1 MPFSGFT
8 ESEGARLQQLEAAQA
23 EFFLREQQEVFEQQ
37 FLAPQ
42 AAKSA
47 LTRGRVEPEPECAIR
62 TAYQRDRDRVIH
74 SKAFRRLKG
83 KTQVFLAPEGDHYRT
98 RLTHTLE
105 VSQISRTIAR
115 ALRLNEDLVE
125 AIVMAH
131 DLGHTPFGHA
141 GERVFDELLPEG
153 FRHNE
158 QSVRVVTTLEPM
170 NLTWEVL
177 DGILNHTGPDM
188 PATLEGQ
195 IVKIADRVA
204 YLNHDI
210 DDALRAGVLKESQL
224 PDFVYHAFGASKGQ
238 RIHRMVMDLVETTG
252 SDMDHVRMSE
262 GFHEDFLQLRAF
274 MFKTVYLD
282 SKAKREESK
291 AQGIVEQLFRHYVA
305 HPRQLETELGRVVP
319 EDGIEQAAVDYIAG
333 MTDRYAIQ
341 QFERLFVP
349 RPWGFG
355 DTASV

>member
-1 MPFSGFT
+1 MPFFSHP
-8 ESEGARLQQLEAAQA
+8 ELEDPCLQPTSAATTA
-23 EFFLREQQEVFEQQ
+23 FHLREQQEAFELQ

-42 AAKSA
+42 AAKA
-47 LTRGRVEPEPECAIR
+47 AHTRGRIEPETECSVR
-62 TAYQRDRDRVIH
+62 TCYQRDRDRVIH

-125 AIVMAH
+125 AIVMGH

-141 GERVFDELLPEG
+141 GERVFDALLPEG

-158 QSVRVVTTLEPM
+158 QSIRVVTVLEPM
-170 NLTWEVL
+170 NLTWEVK
-177 DGILNHTGPDM
+177 DGILNHTGPDA

-224 PDFVYHAFGASKGQ
+224 PDFIYQTFGAGKGQ
-238 RIHRMVMDLVETTG
+238 RIHRMVMDLITTTG
-252 SDMDHVRMSE
+252 SDMAHVRMSDD
-262 GFHEDFLQLRAF
+262 FHERFLELRAF
-274 MFKTVYLD
+274 MFKTVYHD
-282 SKAKREESK
+282 SKAKAEEGK
-291 AQGIVEQLFRHYVA
+291 AQGIVEQLYRHYVA
-305 HPRQLETELGRVVP
+305 HPAQLATELGRVVAP
-319 EDGIEQAAVDYIAG
+319 EGVCQAAVDYIAG

-341 QFERLFVP
+341 LYERLFVP
-349 RPWGFG
+349 RPWGLW
-355 DTASV
+355 TEESA

>member
-1 MPFSGFT
+1 LQHQIA
-8 ESEGARLQQLEAAQA
+8 ARA
-23 EFFLREQQEVFEQQ
+23 EFFLREQQEAFELQ
-37 FLAPQ
+37 FLAPE

-47 LTRGRVEPEPECAIR
+47 LTRGRVEPETECAIR
-62 TAYQRDRDRVIH
+62 TAYQRDRDRILH

-125 AIVMAH
+125 AIVMGH

-158 QSVRVVTTLEPM
+158 QSIRVVTTLEPM
-170 NLTWEVL
+170 NLTWEVK

-210 DDALRAGVLKESQL
+210 DDALRAGVLKDAQL
-224 PDFVYHAFGASKGQ
+224 PDFVFQVFGASKGQ
-238 RIHRMVMDLVETTG
+238 RIHRMVMDMVETTG
-252 SDMDHVRMSE
+252 SDMAYVRMSDTI
-262 GFHEDFLQLRAF
+262 HEHFLALRAF
-274 MFKTVYLD
+274 MFKTVYTE
-282 SKAKREESK
+282 SSAKREEGK
-291 AQGIVEQLFRHYVA
+291 AQGIVEQLFRYYVA
-305 HPRQLETELGRVVP
+305 HPEALATELGRVFPP
-319 EDGIEQAAVDYIAG
+319 EDVEQAAVDYIAG

-341 QFERLFVP
+341 LYERLFLP
-349 RPWGFG
+349 KPWGFW
-355 DTASV
+355 DEARA

>member
-1 MPFSGFT
+1 MPFFST
-8 ESEGARLQQLEAAQA
+8 TDLEDHRLQPTPAATTD
-23 EFFLREQQEVFEQQ
+23 FHLRAQQEAFELQ
-37 FLAPQ
+37 FLAPK
-42 AAKSA
+42 AAKAAES
-47 LTRGRVEPEPECAIR
+47 RGRIEPESECDVR
-62 TAYQRDRDRVIH
+62 TCYQRDRDRVIH

-125 AIVMAH
+125 AIVMGH

-141 GERVFDELLPEG
+141 GERVFDALLPEG

-158 QSVRVVTTLEPM
+158 QSIRVVTVLEPM
-170 NLTWEVL
+170 NLTWEVK
-177 DGILNHTGPDM
+177 DGILNHTGPDA

-210 DDALRAGVLKESQL
+210 DDALRAGVLKEAQL
-224 PDFVYHAFGASKGQ
+224 PDFVYHVFGAGKGQ
-238 RIHRMVMDLVETTG
+238 RIHRMVMDLITTTG
-252 SDMDHVRMSE
+252 SDMDHVRMSDD
-262 GFHEDFLQLRAF
+262 FHEQFLALRAF
-274 MFKTVYLD
+274 MFKTVYRD
-282 SKAKREESK
+282 SKAKAEEGK
-291 AQGIVEQLFRHYVA
+291 AQGIVEQLYRHYVA
-305 HPRQLETELGRVVP
+305 HPAQLATELGRVVTP
-319 EDGIEQAAVDYIAG
+319 EGVEQAAVDYIAG

-341 QFERLFVP
+341 LYERLFVP
-349 RPWGFG
+349 RPWGLWTG
-355 DTASV
+355 ESA